1 MPLYTFKDKQIVPLE
16 NTNFGVERIRE
27 REDLQAAL
35 RDKIDV
41 IAPDTLIISE
51 EFSEWS
57 EGARRIDLL
66 GIDKQANL
74 VVIELKRD

>member
-16 NTNFGVERIRE
+16 NTNFGAERIRE

-51 EFSEWS
+51 EFSE
-57 EGARRIDLL
+57 
-66 GIDKQANL
+66 
-74 VVIELKRD
+74 